1 MQRSDIK
8 IRPNNWLFWACVLI
22 AATFSFMIGLGE
34 GYEGAKGDAQSAGID
49 SKVLDEVMSSW
60 IPDRELLCEAGV
72 TAKPSSA
79 RFGTFPDTVVRL
91 SIIVQDST
99 GARAPVLLAQW
110 ALESGFGRFSL
121 DDHNYFGMHYDA
133 VKNYMTRP
141 AYVIGYDR
149 KLQADGSWK
158 KLPVRFA
165 TFLSTEDCFMVYGKY
180 LAGSSLYRRAFKQR
194 TLKGYV
200 RELSKHYAE
209 DPGYAVKL
217 LAIIDRYNLEQL
229 TQSAESIAQGGN

>member
-8 IRPNNWLFWACVLI
+8 LRPNNWLFWACVLI

-34 GYEGAKGDAQSAGID
+34 GYEGAKGEARSAGRD

-60 IPDRELLCEAGV
+60 IPDRELVSEAGL
-72 TAKPSSA
+72 TATPSNA
-79 RFGTFPDTVVRL
+79 RFGTFPDTVVHL
-91 SIIVQDST
+91 AVMVQDST

-133 VKNYMTRP
+133 VKKYMTRP
-141 AYVIGYDR
+141 AYVIAYDR

-158 KLPVRFA
+158 NLPVRFA
-165 TFLSTEDCFMVYGKY
+165 KFPSTEDCFMVYGKY
-180 LAGSSLYRRAFKQR
+180 LAGSSLYRAAFRQR

-200 RELSKHYAE
+200 RELSKRYAE
-209 DPGYAVKL
+209 DPDYAVKL
-217 LAIIDRYNLEQL
+217 LAIIDRYNLSRVAGSNREGI
-229 TQSAESIAQGGN
+229 TK